1 MPETEAAH
9 SFFKAMD
16 AEVPSRAASNRT
28 HLTDELPL
36 FRAKTFMRTD
46 FLREPAFPAGNFPL
60 TRKAPKE
67 VQWSESQP
75 RDIPRPSNAAP
86 GDPMKPRVIIADDH
100 ALVAEG
106 VTKLLEHDVQLVATV
121 ADGRALVQAVEKHN
135 PELALVD
142 ISLPLLNGLD
152 ACRQLKKSNPSV
164 KVIILTMHLEK
175 HFVTEAFRA
184 GVSGYVLKQSV
195 TDELLFAIKEVL
207 KGRTYV
213 SPLVTQSLVDQAL
226 QPAPAAPAVEPV
238 APPGNLSLRQREVL
252 QLVAEGKST
261 KEIASTLNVSIKTVE
276 FHKTRIMKELKLHS
290 TAELTKHAIA
300 IGLVSVNEAVTS
312 NAPRA

>member
-1 MPETEAAH
+1 
-9 SFFKAMD
+9 
-16 AEVPSRAASNRT
+16 
-28 HLTDELPL
+28 
-36 FRAKTFMRTD
+36 
-46 FLREPAFPAGNFPL
+46 
-60 TRKAPKE
+60 
-67 VQWSESQP
+67 
-75 RDIPRPSNAAP
+75 
-86 GDPMKPRVIIADDH
+86 MKPRVIIADDH

-106 VTKLLEHDVQLVATV
+106 VTKLLEHDAQIAATV

-135 PELALVD
+135 PDLALVD

-213 SPLVTQSLVDQAL
+213 SPLVTQSLVEQAL
-226 QPAPAAPAVEPV
+226 QPSPSPAAVEPAV
-238 APPGNLSLRQREVL
+238 PVGNLSLRQREVL
-252 QLVAEGKST
+252 QAAQHRGIDEARHRNRAGLGQRGRNFECPSLRAAAAGGG
-261 KEIASTLNVSIKTVE
+261 AS
-276 FHKTRIMKELKLHS
+276 
-290 TAELTKHAIA
+290 
-300 IGLVSVNEAVTS
+300 
-312 NAPRA
+312 PRSS

>member
-1 MPETEAAH
+1 
-9 SFFKAMD
+9 
-16 AEVPSRAASNRT
+16 
-28 HLTDELPL
+28 
-36 FRAKTFMRTD
+36 
-46 FLREPAFPAGNFPL
+46 
-60 TRKAPKE
+60 
-67 VQWSESQP
+67 
-75 RDIPRPSNAAP
+75 
-86 GDPMKPRVIIADDH
+86 MKPRVIIADDH

-106 VTKLLEHDVQLVATV
+106 VTKLLEHDVQLIATV

-152 ACRQLKKSNPSV
+152 ACRQLRKSTPSV

-226 QPAPAAPAVEPV
+226 QPAPAAATVEPAV
-238 APPGNLSLRQREVL
+238 APAGNLSLRQREVL

-276 FHKTRIMKELKLHS
+276 FHKTRIMKELRLHS

>member
-1 MPETEAAH
+1 MDRRQFLAGTAAFASSAVASPAIAQGATEV
-9 SFFKAMD
+9 SFFYPIAVGGPITKIIDGYAADFEKA
-16 AEVPSRAASNRT
+16 
-28 HLTDELPL
+28 
-36 FRAKTFMRTD
+36 
-46 FLREPAFPAGNFPL
+46 
-60 TRKAPKE
+60 
-67 VQWSESQP
+67 
-75 RDIPRPSNAAP
+75 
-86 GDPMKPRVIIADDH
+86 
-100 ALVAEG
+100 
-106 VTKLLEHDVQLVATV
+106 
-121 ADGRALVQAVEKHN
+121 
-135 PELALVD
+135 
-142 ISLPLLNGLD
+142 
-152 ACRQLKKSNPSV
+152 NPSV

-213 SPLVTQSLVDQAL
+213 SPLVTQSLVEQAL
-226 QPAPAAPAVEPV
+226 QPSPSPAAVEPAV
-238 APPGNLSLRQREVL
+238 PAGNLSLRQREVL

-312 NAPRA
+312 NAPR

>member
-1 MPETEAAH
+1 
-9 SFFKAMD
+9 
-16 AEVPSRAASNRT
+16 
-28 HLTDELPL
+28 
-36 FRAKTFMRTD
+36 
-46 FLREPAFPAGNFPL
+46 
-60 TRKAPKE
+60 
-67 VQWSESQP
+67 
-75 RDIPRPSNAAP
+75 
-86 GDPMKPRVIIADDH
+86 MKPRVIIADDH

-106 VTKLLEHDVQLVATV
+106 VTKLIERDVQLVGSV
-121 ADGRALVQAVEKHN
+121 ADGRALVQAVEKLN
-135 PELALVD
+135 PDLALVD

-152 ACRQLKKSNPSV
+152 ACRQIKKANPAV

-195 TDELLFAIKEVL
+195 TDELIFAIKEVL

-213 SPLVTQSLVDQAL
+213 SPLVTQSLVEQAL
-226 QPAPAAPAVEPV
+226 QPAPGAQTVDQQ
-238 APPGNLSLRQREVL
+238 APPSHLSLRQREVL

-300 IGLVSVNEAVTS
+300 LGLVTINEAVTS
-312 NAPRA
+312 NAPR

>member
-1 MPETEAAH
+1 
-9 SFFKAMD
+9 
-16 AEVPSRAASNRT
+16 
-28 HLTDELPL
+28 
-36 FRAKTFMRTD
+36 
-46 FLREPAFPAGNFPL
+46 
-60 TRKAPKE
+60 
-67 VQWSESQP
+67 
-75 RDIPRPSNAAP
+75 
-86 GDPMKPRVIIADDH
+86 
-100 ALVAEG
+100 
-106 VTKLLEHDVQLVATV
+106 
-121 ADGRALVQAVEKHN
+121 
-135 PELALVD
+135 
-142 ISLPLLNGLD
+142 
-152 ACRQLKKSNPSV
+152 V

-226 QPAPAAPAVEPV
+226 QPAPAAAATVEPAA
-238 APPGNLSLRQREVL
+238 APAGNLSLRQREVL

>member
-1 MPETEAAH
+1 
-9 SFFKAMD
+9 
-16 AEVPSRAASNRT
+16 
-28 HLTDELPL
+28 
-36 FRAKTFMRTD
+36 
-46 FLREPAFPAGNFPL
+46 
-60 TRKAPKE
+60 
-67 VQWSESQP
+67 
-75 RDIPRPSNAAP
+75 
-86 GDPMKPRVIIADDH
+86 MKPRVIIADDH

-106 VTKLLEHDVQLVATV
+106 VTKLIERDIQLVGSV
-121 ADGRALVQAVEKHN
+121 ADGRALVQAVEKLN
-135 PELALVD
+135 PDLALVD

-152 ACRQLKKSNPSV
+152 ACRQIKKANPTV
-164 KVIILTMHLEK
+164 KVIVLTMHLEK

-195 TDELLFAIKEVL
+195 ADELIFAIKEVL

-213 SPLVTQSLVDQAL
+213 SPLVTQNLVEQAL
-226 QPAPAAPAVEPV
+226 QPAPGAQPIDQQ
-238 APPGNLSLRQREVL
+238 APPSHLSLRQREVL

-300 IGLVSVNEAVTS
+300 LGLVSINEAVTS
-312 NAPRA
+312 NAPH

>member
-1 MPETEAAH
+1 
-9 SFFKAMD
+9 
-16 AEVPSRAASNRT
+16 
-28 HLTDELPL
+28 
-36 FRAKTFMRTD
+36 
-46 FLREPAFPAGNFPL
+46 
-60 TRKAPKE
+60 
-67 VQWSESQP
+67 
-75 RDIPRPSNAAP
+75 
-86 GDPMKPRVIIADDH
+86 MKPRVIIADDH

-106 VTKLLEHDVQLVATV
+106 VTKLLEHDVQLIATV

-152 ACRQLKKSNPSV
+152 ACRQLRKSTPSV

-226 QPAPAAPAVEPV
+226 QPAPAAATVEPAV
-238 APPGNLSLRQREVL
+238 APAGNLSLRQREVL

>member
-1 MPETEAAH
+1 
-9 SFFKAMD
+9 
-16 AEVPSRAASNRT
+16 
-28 HLTDELPL
+28 
-36 FRAKTFMRTD
+36 
-46 FLREPAFPAGNFPL
+46 
-60 TRKAPKE
+60 
-67 VQWSESQP
+67 
-75 RDIPRPSNAAP
+75 
-86 GDPMKPRVIIADDH
+86 MKPRVIIADDH

-106 VTKLLEHDVQLVATV
+106 VTKLIERDVQLVGSV
-121 ADGRALVQAVEKHN
+121 ADGRALVQAVEKLN
-135 PELALVD
+135 PDLALVD

-152 ACRQLKKSNPSV
+152 ACRQIKKANPTV
-164 KVIILTMHLEK
+164 KVIVLTMHLEK

-195 TDELLFAIKEVL
+195 ADELIFAIKEVL

-213 SPLVTQSLVDQAL
+213 SPLVTQNLVEQAL
-226 QPAPAAPAVEPV
+226 QPAPGVQPIDQQAPSH
-238 APPGNLSLRQREVL
+238 LSLRQREVL

-300 IGLVSVNEAVTS
+300 LGLVSINEAVTS
-312 NAPRA
+312 NAPH

>member
-1 MPETEAAH
+1 
-9 SFFKAMD
+9 
-16 AEVPSRAASNRT
+16 
-28 HLTDELPL
+28 
-36 FRAKTFMRTD
+36 
-46 FLREPAFPAGNFPL
+46 
-60 TRKAPKE
+60 
-67 VQWSESQP
+67 
-75 RDIPRPSNAAP
+75 
-86 GDPMKPRVIIADDH
+86 MKPRVIIADDH

-106 VTKLLEHDVQLVATV
+106 VSKLIERDVQLVASV
-121 ADGRALVQAVEKHN
+121 ADGRALVQAVEKLN
-135 PELALVD
+135 PDLALVD

-152 ACRQLKKSNPSV
+152 ACRQIKKANPTV
-164 KVIILTMHLEK
+164 KVIALTMHLER

-195 TDELLFAIKEVL
+195 ADELIFAIKEVL

-213 SPLVTQSLVDQAL
+213 SPLVTQNLVEQAL
-226 QPAPAAPAVEPV
+226 QPAPGAQPIDRQ
-238 APPGNLSLRQREVL
+238 APPSHLSLRQREVL

-300 IGLVSVNEAVTS
+300 LGLVSINEAVIS
-312 NAPRA
+312 NAPR